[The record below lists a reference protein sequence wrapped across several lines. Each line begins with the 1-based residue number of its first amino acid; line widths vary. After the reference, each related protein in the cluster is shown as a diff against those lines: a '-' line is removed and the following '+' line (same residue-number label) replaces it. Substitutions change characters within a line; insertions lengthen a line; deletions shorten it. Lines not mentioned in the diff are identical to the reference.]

1 MKRIGIAA
9 SKISKGNLT
18 LYNFYVVLISVLFS
32 LFLFVVAG
40 STIVFALAIIQY
52 VGSEIM
58 GIEFERSWQSVLTV
72 CMVSLTIVVT
82 LFNLFAISKNMKLPK
97 IRE

>member
-9 SKISKGNLT
+9 SKISKGNLA

-32 LFLFVVAG
+32 LFLFIVAG
-40 STIVFALAIIQY
+40 ATVIFALAVIQY
-52 VGSEIM
+52 VGNEIM
-58 GIEFERSWQSVLTV
+58 GMEFERSWRSVLAI
-72 CMVSLTIVVT
+72 CMVSLTIVIT

-97 IRE
+97 M